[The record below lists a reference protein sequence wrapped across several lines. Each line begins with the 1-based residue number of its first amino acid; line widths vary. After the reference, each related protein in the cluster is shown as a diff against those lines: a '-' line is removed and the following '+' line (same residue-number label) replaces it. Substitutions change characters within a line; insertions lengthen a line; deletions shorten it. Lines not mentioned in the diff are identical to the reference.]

1 MYIYETSGSF
11 AYKSSVYVFEDSF
24 IDKCYG
30 NYVDFHGY

>member
-1 MYIYETSGSF
+1 MYIYETPGSF
-11 AYKSSVYVFEDSF
+11 AYKSSVYVVF